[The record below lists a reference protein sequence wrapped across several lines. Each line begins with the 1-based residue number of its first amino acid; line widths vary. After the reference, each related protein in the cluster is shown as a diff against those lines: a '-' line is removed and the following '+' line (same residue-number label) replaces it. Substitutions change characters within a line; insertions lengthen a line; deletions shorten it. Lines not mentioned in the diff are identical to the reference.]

1 MTGPDG
7 TERWRC
13 FVAVPVPHDLRAT
26 LSEFVESLRRHPG
39 ADGWRWTDPDAWHLT
54 LAFLGATEVK
64 RVPELATGLAEVVI
78 GINAFSVATGGV
90 GAFPGAQRARVLWY
104 GIDDP
109 DGRLRDVASRASIAV
124 GLPVA
129 QTFQPHLTLARSRA
143 ERGTD
148 ARSVLAA
155 AEPPRGNLP
164 IMELVLYRSHLSRG
178 PARYEALSRYALG
191 AAVPA

>member
-1 MTGPDG
+1 MTGSD
-7 TERWRC
+7 TAERWRC
-13 FVAVPVPHDLRAT
+13 FVAVPVPHDLRAA
-26 LSEFVESLRRHPG
+26 LAAFVASLRRHPD
-39 ADGWRWTDPDAWHLT
+39 ADDWRWTDAGAWHLT

-64 RVPELATGLAEVVI
+64 RVPELATGLAEVVV
-78 GINAFSVATGGV
+78 GIHAFSVATGGV
-90 GAFPGAQRARVLWY
+90 GAFPRPERARVLWY
-104 GIDDP
+104 GIGDR
-109 DGRLRDVASRASIAV
+109 DGRLRDVASRVSIAV

-143 ERGTD
+143 ERGSD

-164 IMELVLYRSHLSRG
+164 IAELVLYRSHLSRG
-178 PARYEALSRYALG
+178 PARYEALSRYPLG